1 MKHKKIEVALPEII
15 NSKGVTKKLIVSVL
29 TREWPLSAKQI
40 YARLNQG
47 HGLGCTYQ
55 AVHKQ
60 LREMELMRI
69 LEKQERGYLISE
81 KWLDSVTIFCQ
92 SIKEVYQKQRELTA
106 NLKVGENNVRL
117 Q

>member
-1 MKHKKIEVALPEII
+1 MKRKKIAAALPEVI
-15 NSKGVTKKLIVSVL
+15 NSRGATKKLIVSVL

-60 LREMELMRI
+60 LKEMEFMRI

-81 KWLDSVTIFCQ
+81 EWLDKVSTFCQ
-92 SIKEVYQKQRELTA
+92 SVKEVYQKQRELTA
-106 NLKVGENNVRL
+106 SLGLGENNYA
-117 Q
+117 